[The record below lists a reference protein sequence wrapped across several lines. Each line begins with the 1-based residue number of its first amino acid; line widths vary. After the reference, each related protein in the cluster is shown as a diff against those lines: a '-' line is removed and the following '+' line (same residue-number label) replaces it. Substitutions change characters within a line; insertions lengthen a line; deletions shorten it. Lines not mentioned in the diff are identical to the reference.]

1 MIYETPP
8 TFVTIDSIKDGLSHR
23 DIFVKLHNKP
33 STILVFWKWM
43 WWARGETAHSSA
55 NNHNIILYMEWML
68 YWLANLY
75 GVSNKLSFCWFTY
88 FPTLTYVHEIWA
100 ITKEFRQVP
109 VSSLGWLGS
118 ALEIEWGARSRAAAL
133 PCLKERLCIWFGCIL
148 VASLYLKVDPEPA
161 GEIIYLVWPGNIS
174 WSPRSTLN
182 VFLISR
188 ITRITCLACC
198 HSKSSG
204 KRLWRSQWKHADT
217 EKNNLRQSITFYFTE
232 TVNFRNA
239 ICIYLFER

>member
-1 MIYETPP
+1 MSEGWNCTLIGKQPQYN
-8 TFVTIDSIKDGLSHR
+8 S
-23 DIFVKLHNKP
+23 
-33 STILVFWKWM
+33 
-43 WWARGETAHSSA
+43 
-55 NNHNIILYMEWML
+55 
-68 YWLANLY
+68 LY
-75 GVSNKLSFCWFTY
+75 GVNVV
-88 FPTLTYVHEIWA
+88 LTGKFIWCQQQTFILLVHLFSYPHICSWDMGNNQIIQTSA
-100 ITKEFRQVP
+100 W